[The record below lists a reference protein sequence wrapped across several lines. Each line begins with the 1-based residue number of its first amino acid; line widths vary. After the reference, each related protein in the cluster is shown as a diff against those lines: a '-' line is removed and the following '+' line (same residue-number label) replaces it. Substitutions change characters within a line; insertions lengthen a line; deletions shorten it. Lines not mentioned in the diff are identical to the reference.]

1 MAKSPVVSKEQ
12 TVMDL
17 NMRTPAKPVDPA
29 DVAKKAEY
37 RRRLAEKLKDPE
49 FRKIEGFPIGTDEA
63 ILALS
68 DPPHYTACP
77 NPFLEEWLA
86 EHAKPYDAAT
96 DSYHREPF
104 AADVSEGKNDP
115 IYNAHSY
122 HTKVPHK
129 AIMRYIL
136 HYTQPGDVVYDGFCG
151 TGMTGVAAQLC
162 GDKEEVEALRDAI
175 AWDSK
180 GKATEWTQ
188 AYFVDSADQIWD
200 RFSWAAHLAV
210 LGGGPVPMAHL
221 REPRP
226 FSKLGP
232 RKAIL
237 NDLSPAATSIAY
249 NYNTPVDAVDF
260 SREAMS
266 VLKQLDADCGWMYT
280 TLKGLDKAD
289 VDEWA
294 QRLAGCRTMEEA
306 KGVVDE
312 IPTANKTRIQ
322 YLVWTDVMQCP
333 DCGERFEYWATAV
346 ESDIRDVKDN
356 FACPGCCAALNKD
369 KSQRRQREVVDR
381 VLGRTVVQSEQ
392 AVALIN
398 YGHGR
403 ARAEKHPDAFD
414 AALVAVLGELE
425 QPGFPSDQLPHGY
438 NTSQPARTHGLT
450 HVHHFF
456 YARTRSVLE
465 RYLALASSSPLRRQ
479 LLFLLTSFL
488 LKTGSKLHNI
498 GLKDGAINLAG
509 AIPNVLAVN
518 AAVAERNI
526 ILLAEGK
533 VSDLTKAFTRR
544 YSMPAISTSSSTAN
558 GFGPCADY
566 IFVDPPFGGNLMYS
580 ELNFIAEAVLG
591 AKTSN
596 HTEAITNPVQGKGL
610 PEYFALAAKCFGSF
624 YNALKPGHWM
634 TVEFHN
640 SSNAVWNAIREA
652 IELSGFVIGD
662 VRVLDKL
669 HYTHKQVTSTGAMK
683 RDLVISC
690 YKPSTAF
697 QADFQQNL
705 GKPAAIQAFLDQ
717 HLAML
722 PVAPVTKTLK
732 IERLAERTTSLL
744 YDRMIAYHLVRGA
757 AIPLSAT
764 EFSRLL
770 AEHYI
775 DRDGM
780 WFLPGQEAK
789 YDALKM
795 RGVETEQLSLYVQ
808 DEKSAIG
815 WLRAELKQQPQ
826 TQGELTPKFMQA
838 CKEWPKN
845 ETRPELIDLLKD
857 SFIPTATGLW
867 QLPDPDNEEHVAQL
881 RQTTLLKVFKGYSDQ
896 ALTAG
901 RTTKLAGFRTEAM
914 LEGFKYCWQTDQFA
928 VIVAVA
934 ARLKPDHLQSHP
946 ELMLLVDLA
955 KDRAGEAEPATQ
967 LAFVWE

>member
-1 MAKSPVVSKEQ
+1 ME
-12 TVMDL
+12 L
-17 NMRTPAKPVDPA
+17 NMQAPAKPVDPA
-29 DVAKKAEY
+29 EVAKKAEY

-96 DSYHREPF
+96 DAYHREPF

-188 AYFVDSADQIWD
+188 AYFVDSTDQIWD
-200 RFSWAAHLAV
+200 RFSWAAHLAIQR
-210 LGGGPVPMAHL
+210 GGPAPSPHF

-226 FSKLGP
+226 FSKLGA
-232 RKAIL
+232 RKAVL
-237 NDLSPAATSIAY
+237 NDLSPAATFIAY
-249 NYNTPVDAVDF
+249 NYNTPVDAVEF
-260 SREAMS
+260 EREAKR
-266 VLKQLDADCGWMYT
+266 VLAEVEAECGWMYT
-280 TLKGLDKAD
+280 TLHGCTEAE
-289 VDEWA
+289 VGEWA
-294 QRLAGCRTMEEA
+294 GKIAACQTAEEA
-306 KGVVDE
+306 
-312 IPTANKTRIQ
+312 
-322 YLVWTDVMQCP
+322 
-333 DCGERFEYWATAV
+333 
-346 ESDIRDVKDN
+346 
-356 FACPGCCAALNKD
+356 
-369 KSQRRQREVVDR
+369 REVVAAIPAGKKGRINYTIWSDVFICPACGADIVFWDAAVDHATGDVLDVFSCERCRSSTTKSHLDR
-381 VLGRTVVQSEQ
+381 KRLPVWDEVLGQTFEPIARCLTQVGYSFGNHRTV
-392 AVALIN
+392 
-398 YGHGR
+398 R
-403 ARAEKHPDAFD
+403 HPDTFD
-414 AALVAVLGELE
+414 LALVESIERQKL
-425 QPGFPSDQLPHGY
+425 
-438 NTSQPARTHGLT
+438 PARMPCVRMPIGDEARRNDGVGMTHAHHYFVKRALSTLVKLADSIRMPQSRWVLTAITEGSSRLNRERPNGL
-450 HVHHFF
+450 
-456 YARTRSVLE
+456 
-465 RYLALASSSPLRRQ
+465 P
-479 LLFLLTSFL
+479 
-488 LKTGSKLHNI
+488 SKLSGTLYVSSLNREINVIDFATRKFRRHCASA
-498 GLKDGAINLAG
+498 GEPGSAVVQVGSATSASVPDGQ
-509 AIPNVLAVN
+509 VDYV
-518 AAVAERNI
+518 
-526 ILLAEGK
+526 
-533 VSDLTKAFTRR
+533 FT
-544 YSMPAISTSSSTAN
+544 
-558 GFGPCADY
+558 
-566 IFVDPPFGGNLMYS
+566 DPPFGGNLDYS
-580 ELNFIAEAVLG
+580 SLNFLWETWHEVF
-591 AKTSN
+591 TNSSC
-596 HTEAITNPVQGKGL
+596 EAIQSPAQSKSL
-610 PEYFALAAKCFGSF
+610 ADYSALMAAAFSR
-624 YNALKPGHWM
+624 YYRLAKPGRWM

-640 SSNAVWNAIREA
+640 SANAVWNAIREA
-652 IELSGFVIGD
+652 IELAGFVIAD
-662 VRVLDKL
+662 VRVLDKQQFSF
-669 HYTHKQVTSTGAMK
+669 KQINSAGATK
-683 RDLVISC
+683 QDLVISC

-815 WLRAELKQQPQ
+815 WLRAELQQQPQ

-857 SFIPTATGLW
+857 SFIPTASGQW
-867 QLPDPDNEEHVAQL
+867 QLPDPENEEHVAQL
-881 RQTTLLKVFKGYSDQ
+881 RQTTLLKVFKSYSEQ

-901 RTTKLAGFRTEAM
+901 RTTKLTGFRTEAM

-955 KDRAGEAEPATQ
+955 KDRAGEAEIPVQ